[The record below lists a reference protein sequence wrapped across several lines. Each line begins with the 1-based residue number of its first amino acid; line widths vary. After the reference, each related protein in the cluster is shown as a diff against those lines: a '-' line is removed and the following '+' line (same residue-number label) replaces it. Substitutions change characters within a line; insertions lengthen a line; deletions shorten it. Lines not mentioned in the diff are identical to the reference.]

1 MAAERNTDGTVIAQ
15 KINMQMEN
23 VTTTKNAISL
33 NAFGMDTIVMILNHF
48 RLIISINVL
57 VIIKGI
63 GSNFHTWVERKVEMI
78 FIKKGPSGQAKW

>member
-15 KINMQMEN
+15 KINMQMGN

-63 GSNFHTWVERKVEMI
+63 GSNFHT
-78 FIKKGPSGQAKW
+78 

>member
-33 NAFGMDTIVMILNHF
+33 NAFGMDTIVMIFNHF
-48 RLIISINVL
+48 RLIISINAL
-57 VIIKGI
+57 VITKGI
-63 GSNFHTWVERKVEMI
+63 GSNFYTFKTH
-78 FIKKGPSGQAKW
+78 